1 MTGLILIVDDESLVR
16 SHLRELLEN
25 TGYVV
30 AEAETGEEALSMYSQ
45 LHPDLLLLDAT
56 MPEMDG
62 FTCCQRLQ
70 LLPTGDKIPVLIM
83 TDDSDQVAIEKAFA
97 VGATD
102 YIQKPIQWCVLKRRI
117 QQILV
122 ARRTMEE
129 LRSLRDVACST
140 EVVSLSQAQQSYL
153 PETQLRVALQAT
165 RMGIWDWDINT
176 GLLTWSN
183 DQQILFGFNP
193 GEFDGKYETFC
204 RCIHFDSRHVVT
216 NAVEKAI
223 NDDVEY
229 DIEFRILLPDG
240 NMRWVASKGVVIRD
254 ASQVALRMTGVDTDI
269 TKRKQNESALEVYA
283 NHQALIGELSQL
295 ALAGSDLTTLFEW
308 AVFFLAKSLAVEY
321 TKVLELMPDGENLL
335 LRAGVG
341 WMPGLVGNALVGTDV
356 KSQAGY
362 TLLSN
367 EPIVTDLRT
376 ERRFYQPQIL
386 CDHRVISGVSV
397 LIHGNKRPFG
407 VLGAHTRLRRKFTQ
421 EDVYF
426 LQAVANILGTA
437 IERKLSEEALRQSEE
452 RFQILARA
460 TNDTVWDWNLITNQ
474 VWWNESV
481 KTQFGYS
488 PRSSKTDHHWWSD
501 RLHPEEREIVLA
513 NLKKVI
519 DGGEQSWSSEY
530 RFRND
535 SHQYSHIFDRGFVV
549 RNQDGQA
556 VRMIGAMMDI
566 TDRKHAQEELVKQN
580 MRSLREVSRS
590 QLFADITLK
599 IRQSL
604 QIDEI
609 LQTSVNEV
617 QKLLDADRVLIVRL
631 DPDWSIKVVKEAL
644 IPGCTSIQ
652 GHDINDPCFNQTYIE
667 KYRQGGISA
676 NDLRR
681 ASFANIEE
689 SNIQGCHAEFLRQ
702 FGVKANLVVPI
713 LVQNQLWGLLI
724 THQCSHPR
732 PWTTWETELL
742 SQLADQIGIALA
754 QGKLLETETRQ
765 RLELARSNEE
775 LQQFAFV
782 ASHDLQEPL
791 RKIKAF
797 GNRLKVT
804 SSDNLGEQGL
814 DYIER
819 MTNASE
825 RMQSLIEDL
834 LMLSRITTRAQPFV
848 PVNLVQVTAEV
859 LSDLEVSLQQ
869 TGGQVEVHNLPV
881 INADPIQIR
890 QLLQNLIGNALKFH
904 RPQVSPLIKI
914 YGQILTKPDGTE
926 ECEITIEDNGI
937 GFDEKYLDR
946 IFNVFQRL
954 HGRSQYEGTGIGL
967 AICRKIVERH
977 QGKITAHSRLGYGA
991 KFIVTLP
998 KYWV

>member
-1 MTGLILIVDDESLVR
+1 MTGLILIVDDDRSVR

-25 TGYVV
+25 TGYTV
-30 AEAETGEEALSMYSQ
+30 AAAETGEAALSVYSQ
-45 LHPDLLLLDAT
+45 LHPDLLLLDAM

-70 LLPTGDKIPVLIM
+70 LLPNGDQTPVIIM
-83 TDDSDQVAIEKAFA
+83 TDDYDQAAIEKAFA

-102 YIQKPIQWCVLKRRI
+102 YVQKPIQWSVLKRRV
-117 QQILV
+117 QRILV

-129 LRSLRDVACST
+129 LRSLRDVACPT
-140 EVVSLSQAQQSYL
+140 QVVSRSQTQQAQL
-153 PETQLRVALQAT
+153 RETQLRVALQAT
-165 RMGIWDWDINT
+165 RMGIWDWDMNS
-176 GLLTWSN
+176 GVLTWSQ
-183 DQQILFGFNP
+183 DQQALFGFNP
-193 GEFDGKYETFC
+193 GEFDGNYETFTS
-204 RCIHFDSRHVVT
+204 CIHFDSRHVIT

-223 NDDVEY
+223 HGNTEY
-229 DIEFRILLPDG
+229 DIEFRILVPDG
-240 NMRWVASKGVVIRD
+240 SMRWVASKGVVIRD
-254 ASQVALRMTGVDTDI
+254 TSQVAVRMTGVDMDI

-283 NHQALIGELSQL
+283 NHQALIGELSQM
-295 ALAGSDLTTLFEW
+295 ALAGSNLTTLFEW
-308 AVFFLAKSLAVEY
+308 AVFFLSKSLGVEY

-341 WMPGLVGNALVGTDV
+341 WMPGLVGKALIETDV
-356 KSQAGY
+356 NSQAGY

-367 EPIVTDLRT
+367 EPVVTDLRT
-376 ERRFYQPQIL
+376 ETRFYQPQIL

-397 LIHGNKRPFG
+397 LIHGKKGAFG
-407 VLGAHTRLRRKFTQ
+407 VLGAHTRLRRNFTQ

-426 LQAVANILGTA
+426 LQAIANILGAA
-437 IERKLSEEALRQSEE
+437 IERKLTEEALRQSEE
-452 RFQILARA
+452 RFQILAKA
-460 TNDTVWDWNLITNQ
+460 TNDTVWDWDLITNQ
-474 VWWNESV
+474 VWRNESL

-488 PRSSKTDHHWWSD
+488 PQSSITDHSWWSD
-501 RLHPEEREIVLA
+501 RVHPEEREMVLA
-513 NLKKVI
+513 DLKKVI
-519 DGGEQSWSSEY
+519 DGGEQFWSSEY
-530 RFRND
+530 RFRADND
-535 SHQYSHIFDRGFVV
+535 QYAYIFDRGFVV

-566 TDRKHAQEELVKQN
+566 TDRKHAQEELVRQN
-580 MRSLREVSRS
+580 MRSLRDVSRS
-590 QLFADITLK
+590 HLFADVTLK

-609 LQTSVNEV
+609 LQTSVDEV
-617 QKLLDADRVLIVRL
+617 QKLLDADRVLIMRFY
-631 DPDWSIKVVKEAL
+631 PDSSIQMVKEAI

-652 GHDINDPCFNQTYIE
+652 EYDINDPCLNEIYVE
-667 KYRQGGISA
+667 KYRQGRISA
-676 NDLRR
+676 I
-681 ASFANIEE
+681 ANIEE
-689 SNIQGCHAEFLRQ
+689 ANIQSCHVEFLQQ

-713 LVQNQLWGLLI
+713 LVQNQVWGLLI
-724 THQCSHPR
+724 THQCTHPR

-742 SQLADQIGIALA
+742 SQLANQIGIALA
-754 QGKLLETETRQ
+754 QGKLLERETRQ

-797 GNRLKVT
+797 GDRLKVT
-804 SSDNLGEQGL
+804 CSDNIGEQGL

-819 MTNASE
+819 MANASQ

-848 PVNLVQVTAEV
+848 PVNLVQITAEV

-869 TGGQVEVHNLPV
+869 TGGQVEIHNLPV

-904 RPQVSPLIKI
+904 HPQVSPLVKI
-914 YGQILTKPDGTE
+914 YSQIILKSNGTE
-926 ECEITIEDNGI
+926 DCKIIIEDNGI

-954 HGRSQYEGTGIGL
+954 HGRSEYEGTGIGL

-977 QGKITAHSRLGYGA
+977 QGEITAYSSPGNGA

-998 KYWV
+998 LTVNSEQ